1 MYLKSNLIIF
11 ITHPPFD
18 NAHVFRAFMKHVSSG
33 VEGDLQRTVHT
44 TAPWVRISG
53 QTKKGPW
60 GKTASE
66 GHGIRV
72 VQPKV
77 DRTNNKTP
85 SLTVVGITKI
95 IRTVGAQYLQLH
107 QQQPQRP

>member
-1 MYLKSNLIIF
+1 M
-11 ITHPPFD
+11 
-18 NAHVFRAFMKHVSSG
+18 
-33 VEGDLQRTVHT
+33 HT
-44 TAPWVRISG
+44 ATPWVRNVG

-60 GKTASE
+60 GKTGSE

-85 SLTVVGITKI
+85 SLTVVGITWQWSPVLSVELDAPYETKQKDVN
-95 IRTVGAQYLQLH
+95 RFTYTQY
-107 QQQPQRP
+107 RI